1 MRVLVTGTQGQL
13 TQSLVEKAVGRQNI
27 EIIAVG
33 RPNLDLEVPGNA
45 DRAIVEASPDV
56 VINAAA
62 DTAVDAAEDDC
73 ERAFRVNADAA
84 GEIAGAAER
93 IGASVIQISTDY
105 VFDGGARQPYTE
117 VAATNPINVYGR
129 SKLEGERQVRSAN
142 PRHAIVRTSWVY
154 SPFGRN
160 FVRSMMDAAEVRE
173 TLPVVEDQCGSP
185 SSALDLADGL
195 LRMVE
200 LGGAESGE
208 TYHLA
213 GTGWT
218 SWCGF
223 AREVMRERRELGL
236 RVAQV
241 DGIRADQWPT
251 RAERPRNSVLNSAK
265 FLADFGYQM
274 PEWRSSLAEVIG
286 RLAEQR

>member
-1 MRVLVTGTQGQL
+1 MRVLVTGTRGQL
-13 TQSLVEKAVGRQNI
+13 AQSLTEKAAGHRNI
-27 EIIAVG
+27 DLIALG
-33 RPNLDLEVPGNA
+33 RPELDLEIPGSA
-45 DRAIVEASPDV
+45 DRAIADASPDV
-56 VINAAA
+56 VVNAGAY
-62 DTAVDAAEDDC
+62 TAVDAAEDDSQ
-73 ERAFRVNADAA
+73 RAFRVNSEA
-84 GEIAGAAER
+84 AAEVAAAAAR

-105 VFDGGARQPYTE
+105 VFDGSAGEPYTE
-117 VAATNPINVYGR
+117 AAATDPINIYGR
-129 SKLEGERQVRSAN
+129 SKLEGERQVRSTN

-160 FVRSMMDAAEVRE
+160 FVRTMMDAAEVRE
-173 TLPVVEDQCGSP
+173 TLSVVDDQRGSP

-200 LGGAESGE
+200 AGGAEAGE

-213 GTGWT
+213 GTDWT

-223 AREVMRERRELGL
+223 AREIMRNRRERGL
-236 RVAQV
+236 RAPQV
-241 DGIRADQWPT
+241 EGISSDRWPT

>member
-13 TQSLVEKAVGRQNI
+13 TQSLVEKAAAHQNV
-27 EIIAVG
+27 EIVAMG
-33 RPNLDLEVPGNA
+33 RPNLDLELPGSA
-45 DRAIVEASPDV
+45 DRAIVETSPDV

-62 DTAVDAAEDDC
+62 YTAVDAAEDDC

-84 GEIAGAAER
+84 GEVAAAAAR
-93 IGASVIQISTDY
+93 IDASVIQISTDY
-105 VFDGGARQPYTE
+105 VFDGGAGQPYTE
-117 VAATNPINVYGR
+117 VAGTDPINVYGR

-160 FVRSMMDAAEVRE
+160 FVRTMMNAAEVRD
-173 TLPVVEDQCGSP
+173 TLTVVEDQYGSP

-195 LRMVE
+195 LRMLE
-200 LGGAESGE
+200 AGGSESAEI
-208 TYHLA
+208 YHLA
-213 GTGWT
+213 GSGST

-223 AREVMRERRELGL
+223 AREVMRVRGERRL
-236 RVAQV
+236 RMAQV
-241 DGIRADQWPT
+241 NGISSDQWPT

-286 RLAEQR
+286 RLAEQK

>member
-1 MRVLVTGTQGQL
+1 MRVLVTGRLGQL
-13 TQSLVEKAVGRQNI
+13 TQSLVEKAAGHQNI
-27 EIIAVG
+27 QIIAVG
-33 RPNLDLEVPGNA
+33 RPDLDLERPGSA

-62 DTAVDAAEDDC
+62 YTAVDAAEDDSQ
-73 ERAFRVNADAA
+73 RAFRVNADAA
-84 GEIAGAAER
+84 GEVASAASR

-105 VFDGGARQPYTE
+105 VFGGGAGQPCAEDAT
-117 VAATNPINVYGR
+117 TNPINVYGR
-129 SKLEGERQVRSAN
+129 SKLEGEKQARSAN

-154 SPFGRN
+154 SPFGWN
-160 FVRSMMDAAEVRE
+160 FVRSMMDAAEARE
-173 TLPVVEDQCGSP
+173 TLTVVADQFGSP

-200 LGGAESGE
+200 AGGAESGE

-213 GTGWT
+213 GTDWT

-223 AREVMRERRELGL
+223 AREIMRGRRELGL

-241 DGIRADQWPT
+241 EGINTDQWPT

-274 PEWRSSLAEVIG
+274 PELRSSVAEVIG
-286 RLAEQR
+286 RLAERT